1 MTKGK
6 QIYTMEQWAK
16 DGSLDKD
23 GSINIEVG
31 QEVSNEVI
39 LELKN
44 CVPPAYLGN
53 DIFQRGE
60 PFCVDAVNPGSCLYF
75 TFTHDGE
82 AGNWIYRG
90 LCLYGHKT
98 PREGLYI
105 HL

>member
-1 MTKGK
+1 MKTKV
-6 QIYTMEQWAK
+6 YTMEQWAK

-31 QEVSNEVI
+31 QEVDNEVVQDLI
-39 LELKN
+39 NSL
-44 CVPPAYLGN
+44 PPTFYGKG
-53 DIFQRGE
+53 IFQPGE
-60 PFCVDAVNPGSCLYF
+60 AFCVDAVNPGSCLYL

-90 LCLYGHKT
+90 LCLYGHTT
-98 PREGLYI
+98 PREGLYL